1 MIGTKIAVPHPMR
14 SLRSAICLGGMLCAL
29 AAGAQT
35 FPAMQGEN
43 LKGGTVSLPA
53 TSGAPH
59 TLVALAYGQKAGP
72 LLEDWFEPL
81 YLRFVAKHGLFAQAM
96 NVDVHFVP
104 LFVGAN
110 KAAYEPT
117 LKKFRKTAA
126 PELLDRILFVRTE
139 LEAVQGPL
147 GLKDKD
153 VPYFFILD
161 QNGTIIHRSQ
171 GAYSDAKLEAM
182 EELLMQ

>member
-1 MIGTKIAVPHPMR
+1 MIARAIAMHF
-14 SLRSAICLGGMLCAL
+14 LRTLVLLGNLLPVLPAV
-29 AAGAQT
+29 AQR
-35 FPAMQGEN
+35 FPPLEGEN
-43 LKGGTVSLPA
+43 LKGDHVSLPA
-53 TSGAPH
+53 TGGAPH
-59 TLVALAYGQKAGP
+59 TLIALAYGHKAGP
-72 LLEDWFEPL
+72 VLEEWFEPL

-96 NVDVHFVP
+96 QVDVHFVP

-117 LKKFRKTAA
+117 LKKFRKSAA

-139 LEAVQGPL
+139 LETVQEPL

-153 VPYFFILD
+153 VPYFFIID
-161 QNGTIIHRSQ
+161 REGTIVHRSQ

-182 EELLMQ
+182 EEVLMQ

>member
-1 MIGTKIAVPHPMR
+1 MHF
-14 SLRSAICLGGMLCAL
+14 LRPALLLICIVVVLCTS
-29 AAGAQT
+29 AQT
-35 FPAMQGEN
+35 FPPLEGET
-43 LKGGTVSLPA
+43 LKGDRVSLPA
-53 TSGAPH
+53 KGGAPH

-72 LLEDWFEPL
+72 ALEDWFEPL

-96 NVDVHFVP
+96 HVDVHFVP

-117 LKKFRKTAA
+117 LKKFRKSAA

-139 LEAVQGPL
+139 LEAVQEPL

-153 VPYFFILD
+153 EPYFFIID
-161 QNGTIIHRSQ
+161 QDGTIVHRSQ
-171 GAYSDAKLEAM
+171 GAYTDAKLEAM
-182 EELLMQ
+182 EEVLMQ